1 MTGAEWEAAPGLSL
15 AARYTHRNYGRVLE
29 DVGTAPMIAYF
40 ELPSSELS
48 SVEYFITNPG
58 PATPVSF
65 GTDFG
70 NTPITFENAVHDYNA
85 FELEADKR
93 FANNWSLQASYRYS
107 RTTRQLR
114 GLLPERQRPVG
125 PGDHVAVRLP
135 DQRSDL
141 RNARA

>member
-15 AARYTHRNYGRVLE
+15 AAPMTHRNYGRVLE

-40 ELPSSELS
+40 QLPSSELS
-48 SVEYFITNPG
+48 SVEYFVANPG
-58 PATPVSF
+58 HATPVSF

-70 NTPITFENAVHDYNA
+70 DTPITFENAVHDYNA

-93 FANNWSLQASYRYS
+93 FANNWSLQASYGSS
-107 RTTRQLR
+107 RTTGNLERV
-114 GLLPERQRPVG
+114 PERQRPVG
-125 PGDHVAVRLP
+125 PR
-135 DQRSDL
+135 RSSSCSTSRPTIRPL